1 MANVFV
7 GDNDH
12 GDALPNL
19 SDLLSAESQLRQDVI
34 RLTKERDQARREMS
48 SAITRGRLDSESAM
62 RRANDL
68 ARCDPH
74 PALGF
79 KDMHSMQYANERGW
93 NCFDMITAIEQ
104 SYQKIA
110 AKHHDLF
117 QKLSQEEK
125 TNG

>member
-1 MANVFV
+1 MSDVFV

-12 GDALPNL
+12 GDAFPNL

-68 ARCDPH
+68 ARCDPQ

-79 KDMHSMQYANERGW
+79 KDVHSMQYANERGW
-93 NCFDMITAIEQ
+93 DCFDMITAIEH

-110 AKHHDLF
+110 AKHHNTL
-117 QKLSQEEK
+117 QKLAQEEK

>member
-62 RRANDL
+62 RRANAL
-68 ARCDPH
+68 SRCDPH

-93 NCFDMITAIEQ
+93 DCFDMINAIEH
-104 SYQKIA
+104 SYEKIA
-110 AKHHDLF
+110 AKHHNTL
-117 QKLSQEEK
+117 QKLAQEEN
-125 TNG
+125 TNV

>member
-1 MANVFV
+1 MANMFI

-12 GDALPNL
+12 GDAFPNL

-48 SAITRGRLDSESAM
+48 SAITRDRLDSESAM

-93 NCFDMITAIEQ
+93 NCFDMITAIENN
-104 SYQKIA
+104 YQKIVT
-110 AKHHDLF
+110 KHNDLF
-117 QKLSQEEK
+117 QKLAQDN
-125 TNG
+125 TNV